1 MNNRPIQFQT
11 LPVFGGD
18 PRQVAEVVRGI
29 MDGRTNNTGKITLA
43 TGNATTTTL
52 YDDRIG
58 YNSLIFFV
66 PVSDAA
72 EADAAPYGEFTRNTS
87 QTAPVA
93 MTPATIE
100 YDTTEE
106 SSGIYLSNNS
116 RLNVRNAGVYNV
128 QFSIQ
133 LASND
138 NALQYADVWFR
149 KNGVD
154 IPRSGTR
161 IDIPIRKAA
170 GDPSHAVSTVNIFV
184 NLAAGDYVEVAGLV
198 SATTVT
204 LVSYAATTSPVRPV
218 IPAAIVT
225 MQYIAPMATSNL
237 YVSSQ
242 QQGQATISHWANDTA
257 DKTYGYIIVG

>member
-1 MNNRPIQFQT
+1 MTRRTQFQT
-11 LPVFGGD
+11 LPVFGSD
-18 PRQVAEVVRGI
+18 QRQVAEVVRGI
-29 MDGRTNNTGKITLA
+29 MNGKTNNSGTITLA

-52 YDDRIG
+52 YDERIG
-58 YNSLIFFV
+58 YESLIFFV

-72 EADAAPYGEFTRNTS
+72 ENDAAPYGEFTMNTS
-87 QTAPVA
+87 QSAGSA
-93 MTPATIE
+93 FTPEVIQ

-106 SSGIYLSNNS
+106 SSGIYLSNGS

-133 LASND
+133 LASDD
-138 NALQYADVWFR
+138 NAFQYADVWFR

-154 IPRSGTR
+154 IPRSASR
-161 IDIPIRKAA
+161 FDLPIRKSA
-170 GDPSHAVSTVNIFV
+170 GDPSHVIGTVNIFV
-184 NLAAGDYVEVAGLV
+184 DLAAGDYVEVAGFV
-198 SATTVT
+198 SATTVS
-204 LVSYAATTSPVRPV
+204 LISYAATTSPARPI

-257 DKTYGYIIVG
+257 GKTYGYIIVG

>member
-1 MNNRPIQFQT
+1 MTQFRT
-11 LPVFGGD
+11 LPPFGSD
-18 PRQVAEVVRGI
+18 PRGVAEVVRGI
-29 MDGRTNNTGKITLA
+29 MDGKTNNTGLITLA

-52 YDDRIG
+52 YDERIG
-58 YNSLIFFV
+58 YDSLIFFV

-106 SSGIYLSNNS
+106 ASGIYLSNNS
-116 RLNVRNAGVYNV
+116 RLYVRNPGTYNV

-133 LASND
+133 LASDD

-154 IPRSGTR
+154 IPRSATR
-161 IDIPIRKAA
+161 FDLPIRKSA
-170 GDPSHAVSTVNIFV
+170 GDPSHVVGTVNIFV
-184 NLAAGDYVEVAGLV
+184 DLAAGDYVEVAGLV
-198 SATTVT
+198 SATTVS
-204 LVSYAATTSPVRPV
+204 LISYAATTSPDRPI

-225 MQYIAPMATSNL
+225 MQYIAPLATSNV
-237 YVSSQ
+237 YVSAK
-242 QQGQATISHWANDTA
+242 QQGSATLTHWANDTA
-257 DKTYGYIIVG
+257 NKTYGYIVVG

>member
-1 MNNRPIQFQT
+1 MTQFRT
-11 LPVFGGD
+11 LPPFGGD
-18 PRQVAEVVRGI
+18 QRAVAEVVRGV
-29 MDGRTNNTGKITLA
+29 MDGKTNNTGRLTLA
-43 TGNATTTTL
+43 TGNATSTTL
-52 YDDRIG
+52 YDERIG
-58 YNSLIFFV
+58 YESLIFFV

-72 EADAAPYGEFTRNTS
+72 EADAAPYGAFTRNTS

-106 SSGIYLSNNS
+106 ASGIYLSSNS
-116 RLNVRNAGVYNV
+116 RLNVRNPGTYNV

-133 LASND
+133 LASDD

-149 KNGVD
+149 KNGAD
-154 IPRSGTR
+154 IPRSATR
-161 IDIPIRKAA
+161 FDLPIRKSA
-170 GDPSHAVSTVNIFV
+170 GDPSHTVGTVNIFV
-184 NLAAGDYVEVAGLV
+184 ELAAGDYVEVAGLV
-198 SATTVT
+198 SATTVS
-204 LVSYAATTSPVRPV
+204 LISYAATTSPARPV

-242 QQGQATISHWANDTA
+242 QQGQATVSHWANDTA

>member
-1 MNNRPIQFQT
+1 MSRLTQFQT
-11 LPVFGGD
+11 LPPFGGD
-18 PRQVAEVVRGI
+18 QRQVAEVVRGI
-29 MDGRTNNTGKITLA
+29 MNGKTNNTGKITLA

-52 YDDRIG
+52 YDERIG
-58 YNSLIFFV
+58 YESLIFFV
-66 PVSDAA
+66 PISDAA
-72 EADAAPYGEFTRNTS
+72 EQDAAPYGAFSRNTS

-93 MTPATIE
+93 MTPAVIQ

-116 RLNVRNAGVYNV
+116 RLNVRNAGIYNV

-133 LASND
+133 LASDD

-149 KNGVD
+149 KNGND
-154 IPRSGTR
+154 IPRSASR
-161 IDIPIRKAA
+161 FDIPIRKSA
-170 GDPSHAVSTVNIFV
+170 GDPSHVIGTVNIFV
-184 NLAAGDYVEVAGLV
+184 DLAAGDYVEVAGLV
-198 SATTVT
+198 SATTVS
-204 LVSYAATTSPVRPV
+204 LISYAATTSPARPI

-257 DKTYGYIIVG
+257 NKTYGYIIVG

>member
-1 MNNRPIQFQT
+1 MTRQFRT
-11 LPVFGGD
+11 LPPFGASERD
-18 PRQVAEVVRGI
+18 VAEVLRGA
-29 MDGRTNNTGKITLA
+29 MDGKTNNTGTLTLA

-52 YDDRIG
+52 YDGRIG
-58 YNSLIFFV
+58 YESLIFFV

-72 EADAAPYGEFTRNTS
+72 EADAAPYGAFSRNTS
-87 QTAPVA
+87 QTAGAA
-93 MTPATIE
+93 MTPATIQ

-133 LASND
+133 LASDD

-149 KNGVD
+149 KNGSD
-154 IPRSGTR
+154 IARSASR
-161 IDIPIRKAA
+161 IDLPIRKAA
-170 GDPSHAVSTVNIFV
+170 GNPSHVVATVNTFV
-184 NLAAGDYVEVAGLV
+184 DLAAGDYVEVAGLV
-198 SATTVT
+198 SATTVS
-204 LVSYAATTSPVRPV
+204 LISYAATTSPDRPV

-237 YVSSQ
+237 YVSNQ
-242 QQGQATISHWANDTA
+242 QQGQATVSHWANDTA

>member
-1 MNNRPIQFQT
+1 MQFRT
-11 LPVFGGD
+11 LPPFGGD
-18 PRQVAEVVRGI
+18 QRAVAEVVRGV
-29 MDGRTNNTGKITLA
+29 MDGKTNNTGRLTLA
-43 TGNATTTTL
+43 TGNAVTTTL
-52 YDDRIG
+52 YDERIG
-58 YNSLIFFV
+58 YDSLIYFV

-72 EADAAPYGEFTRNTS
+72 EADAAPYGAFTRNTS

-133 LASND
+133 LASDD

-149 KNGVD
+149 KNGSD
-154 IPRSGTR
+154 IARSATR
-161 IDIPIRKAA
+161 FDLPIRKSA
-170 GDPSHAVSTVNIFV
+170 GDPSHAVGTVNIFV
-184 NLAAGDYVEVAGLV
+184 ELAAGDYVEVAGLV
-198 SATTVT
+198 SATTVS
-204 LVSYAATTSPVRPV
+204 LISYAATTSPNRPI

-242 QQGQATISHWANDTA
+242 QQGQATVSHWANDTA